1 MCSQPVLTQPNFDKP
16 FFLQTD
22 ASAYGMGTV
31 IDLTNEGSSSDD
43 EEL

>member
-1 MCSQPVLTQPNFDKP
+1 MPGLAGDGRKDEDVVSKEGCD
-16 FFLQTD
+16 
-22 ASAYGMGTV
+22 V

>member
-1 MCSQPVLTQPNFDKP
+1 MGVSGVRYAYLGCMGAKDFNRFDGR
-16 FFLQTD
+16 LID
-22 ASAYGMGTV
+22 DV